1 VEGVAGGVEGV
12 AVELDDEVV
21 IGPRAVRFDSLDER
35 VDPGRWETAVVG
47 EGEEAG
53 LEVASGVA
61 GGCRRAERSD
71 ALLGRVPV
79 EERVW
84 TRETL
89 DLGLVEGLLQLVAGE
104 DAGEVEERAGGGGG
118 GDSVVRGRLVR
129 WENRSVKEESWPL
142 GARPGR
148 GDLDAAVRGPDALRG
163 RRSPRPRQ
171 VGRVGPIAPTTKRTW
186 LTTPIVTAAP
196 QQNSLP

>member
-1 VEGVAGGVEGV
+1 M
-12 AVELDDEVV
+12 
-21 IGPRAVRFDSLDER
+21 
-35 VDPGRWETAVVG
+35 
-47 EGEEAG
+47 
-53 LEVASGVA
+53 
-61 GGCRRAERSD
+61 
-71 ALLGRVPV
+71 PV

-142 GARPGR
+142 GAGPGR

-171 VGRVGPIAPTTKRTW
+171 VGRVGAYSTHNEAHLAHDPDRDRRAATELAPLGTKFART
-186 LTTPIVTAAP
+186 LDKRPATI
-196 QQNSLP
+196 